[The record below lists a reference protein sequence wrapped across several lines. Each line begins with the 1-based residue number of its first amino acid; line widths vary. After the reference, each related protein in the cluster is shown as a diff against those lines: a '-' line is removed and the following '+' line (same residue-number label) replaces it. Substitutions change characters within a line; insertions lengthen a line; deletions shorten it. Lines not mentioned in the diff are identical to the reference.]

1 MSWRDFKADQ
11 GKGSDHLVAVVYK
24 ELYSGSTLIG
34 CILFLPAGD
43 LPEAECKGFPRRRK
57 GHGVDGKSGLCV

>member
-24 ELYSGSTLIG
+24 ELYSGSTLIVAFQG
-34 CILFLPAGD
+34 MFLPAGD
-43 LPEAECKGFPRRRK
+43 LPEAKCKGFPRRRK
-57 GHGVDGKSGLCV
+57 GHGVDGKSGL